1 MYSIFISKSIENIL
15 VKLEKKDSIYFLNLA
30 DDENRWNT
38 TFVREISK
46 VLDEIEKDEGPGA
59 LITSSENPK
68 FFSNGLDLDWMQEP
82 KSNPNGGDRDSFGK
96 EFMLLMGRFITLPIP
111 TVCAINGHAFGAG
124 FMLALTHDMRIMRED
139 RGFLC
144 ANEMQLGLS
153 IPRPELSLFK
163 HKIPANAFYETVQLS
178 KRWTGPDALD
188 AGIVQAIS
196 SFEEVPELAVK
207 KARELAPLATDR
219 KNFGYQKEML
229 FGENAAINLSHGP
242 AHMLKN
248 SEDFKS

>member
-1 MYSIFISKSIENIL
+1 MMFLTVNLLKNI
-15 VKLEKKDSIYFLNLA
+15 VIKLEKKESIYFLNLTA
-30 DDENRWNT
+30 NENRWNT
-38 TFVREISK
+38 TFVREIAK

-68 FFSNGLDLDWMQEP
+68 FFSNGLDLDWMQDP
-82 KSNPNGGDRDSFGK
+82 KSNPDGGDRDVFGK

-124 FMLALTHDMRIMRED
+124 FMLALTHDVRIMRED

-163 HKIPANAFYETVQLS
+163 HKIPANAFFETVQLS
-178 KRWTGPDALD
+178 KRWTGRDALH
-188 AGIVQAIS
+188 AGIVQELS
-196 SFEEVPELAVK
+196 SFDEMTDVVQR
-207 KARELAPLATDR
+207 KAEELAPLANNR
-219 KNFGYQKEML
+219 KNYGHQKEML
-229 FGENAAINLSHGP
+229 FGERAAINQIDGP
-242 AHMLKN
+242 AHMLKH
-248 SEDFKS
+248 SEDFNA